1 MQQQLFGCR
10 TQRQLRHVQE
20 LHRLQR
26 VQATQAQDRLH
37 VRAIF
42 RASGMQEV
50 LARLITE
57 IRDHVRGQ
65 VVALMKQLVAQALA
79 IKALVN
85 LIVALG
91 AEQIAVV

>member
-1 MQQQLFGCR
+1 M
-10 TQRQLRHVQE
+10 
-20 LHRLQR
+20 
-26 VQATQAQDRLH
+26 
-37 VRAIF
+37 RAIF